1 MSPPAYTAAGLP
13 VISLGDLGRSV
24 AAAGAGAVVT
34 AIFITS
40 LQEHKFVGS
49 LLGLGIGTAFVA
61 ASPIASVPYDL
72 GIGMLAGATG
82 WIALHSTG
90 KVKE

>member
-1 MSPPAYTAAGLP
+1 VATGLP
-13 VISLGDLGRSV
+13 VISLGDLGKSV

-40 LQEHKFVGS
+40 LKEHKVIGS

-61 ASPIASVPYDL
+61 TSPAASVPYDV
-72 GIGMLAGATG
+72 GVGMLAGATG
-82 WIALHSTG
+82 WITLRGTG
-90 KVKE
+90 KLLE